1 MERNMDKSTEKDI
14 DHNNDL
20 AFNLAIK
27 TLEAYAQDC
36 VVDKDAKTMDPMLG
50 AYLLVNNLA
59 ISLLFKAEGLE
70 QDIVAILKDA
80 IDDAEYK
87 INKSR
92 KAS

>member
-1 MERNMDKSTEKDI
+1 MERNMDKSTEKGI
-14 DHNNDL
+14 RHNN
-20 AFNLAIK
+20 NLASK
-27 TLEAYAQDC
+27 LAAETLQTYAQDC
-36 VVDKDAKTMDPMLG
+36 VVDKKSKEMNPILG

-59 ISLLFKAEGLE
+59 IGLLFKAGSYDKEVL
-70 QDIVAILKDA
+70 AILKDA

>member
-1 MERNMDKSTEKDI
+1 M
-14 DHNNDL
+14 
-20 AFNLAIK
+20 
-27 TLEAYAQDC
+27 
-36 VVDKDAKTMDPMLG
+36 G

>member
-1 MERNMDKSTEKDI
+1 MDKSTEKDI

-20 AFNLAIK
+20 
-27 TLEAYAQDC
+27 
-36 VVDKDAKTMDPMLG
+36 AKTMDPMLG

-59 ISLLFKAEGLE
+59 IGLLFKAEGLE

>member
-1 MERNMDKSTEKDI
+1 MDKSTEKDI

-20 AFNLAIK
+20 AFSLAIK

-36 VVDKDAKTMDPMLG
+36 VVDKDVKTMDPMLG
-50 AYLLVNNLA
+50 AYLLMHNLA
-59 ISLLFKAEGLE
+59 IGLLFKSKVLE
-70 QDIVAILKDA
+70 QNIVAILKDA

>member
-1 MERNMDKSTEKDI
+1 MDKSTEKDI

-20 AFNLAIK
+20 AFSLAIK

-36 VVDKDAKTMDPMLG
+36 VVDKKSKEMNPILG
-50 AYLLVNNLA
+50 SYLLVNHLA
-59 ISLLFKAEGLE
+59 IRILLEAGSYDKEVL
-70 QDIVAILKDA
+70 VILKDA

>member
-1 MERNMDKSTEKDI
+1 MDKSTEKDI

-36 VVDKDAKTMDPMLG
+36 VVDKDAKTMDPILG

-59 ISLLFKAEGLE
+59 IGLLFKAGSYDKEVL
-70 QDIVAILKDA
+70 AILKDA

>member
-1 MERNMDKSTEKDI
+1 MNVEKDI

-20 AFNLAIK
+20 AFRLAVR

-36 VVDKDAKTMDPMLG
+36 VVDKDAKTMDPILG
-50 AYLLVNNLA
+50 SYLLVNNLA
-59 ISLLFKAEGLE
+59 ISLLFKAEGFE

-87 INKSR
+87 INKSK